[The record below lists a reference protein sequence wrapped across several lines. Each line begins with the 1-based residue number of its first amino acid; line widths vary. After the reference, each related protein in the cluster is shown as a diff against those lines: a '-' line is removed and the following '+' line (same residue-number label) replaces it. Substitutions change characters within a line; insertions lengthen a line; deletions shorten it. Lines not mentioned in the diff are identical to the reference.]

1 MELNGRPVTPDELSA
16 LGLYNYGHFT
26 SMRVEEGGRVRSL
39 PLHLDRLLHDC
50 QTLHGVDLDLELV
63 RHFVQRAIT
72 AVALPRI
79 VRVTVFDPALDLA
92 RPGADA
98 RPSILVSSRPAST
111 GALPPLKLCS
121 VHYER
126 ELPEVKHVGLF
137 GTMHHRRAAQLNG
150 YDDVLFVDGKSRIS
164 EGATWNVAF
173 LRNGKVLWPHSDWLP
188 GVTMRLVTEVME
200 RGRIEFETA
209 EVALHEIGTME
220 AAFVTNAAIGV
231 RPIRSIDGID
241 FAADLPLIRRLQSEY
256 MAISGDAL

>member
-26 SMRVEEGGRVRSL
+26 SMRVEEGGRVRGLS
-39 PLHLDRLLHDC
+39 LHLDRLHRDCRILHSI
-50 QTLHGVDLDLELV
+50 DLDLELV
-63 RHFVQRAIT
+63 RRLARRAAT

-92 RPGADA
+92 HPGTDTH
-98 RPSILVSSRPAST
+98 PSILISTRPAST
-111 GALPPLKLCS
+111 EVLPPLKLRS

-137 GTMHHRRAAQLNG
+137 GTMHHRRAAQRDG

-164 EGATWNVAF
+164 EGATWNVAL
-173 LRNGKVLWPHSDWLP
+173 LRDGKVLWPRSDWLP

-200 RGRIEFETA
+200 RGGIEFETV
-209 EVALHEIGTME
+209 EVALQEIGAME
-220 AAFVTNAAIGV
+220 AAFVTNAAIGI
-231 RPIRSIDGID
+231 RAIRSIDGTR
-241 FAADLPLIRRLQSEY
+241 FATGLPAVDRLQDEY
-256 MAISGDAL
+256 MAIPGEAL